1 MSLLTRAMRVF
12 RESKLDRELADEQ
25 RFHIEARI
33 EELIRRGL
41 SPDEAARTASRQ
53 FGNRLQ
59 LREHS
64 RDARLVPWL
73 ESVVNDIRF
82 GLRMLR
88 KNPAVTL
95 AAVVSLALA
104 IGSSTAAFL
113 LIDALVLRPLPVQ
126 DPARLVYVSYPS
138 ESSDPGQR
146 TEDADSFSYPLFR
159 KMRDAS
165 TPQAD
170 LFAVG
175 YQGEQSATFDGADGT
190 VEKITP
196 QWISGNSFQILGIRP
211 ALGRLLSASDD
222 LRPGAHPVAV
232 LSYDFWQRRF
242 GGDPHVLGRWFRRE
256 DNSVRG
262 EPFQIVGVA
271 QAGFTGLEPG
281 YRTDV
286 WMPTMMF
293 TEAIDK
299 AGWSWLRIWGR
310 LKPGM
315 TVDQLRSSAQ
325 GPFTADRRERVAK
338 YFPADTPPEQLR
350 MFLNVP
356 VHIASAAHGPS
367 QLRQDFERP
376 LWILASL
383 VGLVLLIA
391 CFNVAN
397 LYLARVTA
405 RDHEMALRISIGAGH
420 RRLQQQLLIES
431 GLIALAACV
440 LGAGFAAISAPI
452 VVSML
457 STTGSRIFL
466 DLRPNTSV
474 FAFLVVICT
483 VTTMLFGL
491 APALRASRTSPNT
504 ALKAGSG
511 KASARIGLL
520 RPLLAMQVGFS
531 FVVLFVAGLLLLTF
545 QRLNH
550 LDPGFSKEGVM
561 LCRVEGKGLPEN
573 GDKARVIWQQLV
585 ERVGQLNGVQS
596 VSASNWALFRG
607 WGWSEGVR
615 IPGRKPDDFEPS
627 YLSVSPGFLAT
638 MKIPLL
644 AGRDFTQ
651 HDAEPEVQSAVI
663 VNRAFVHRYFPD
675 KDPVGQQ
682 FSRQGPNK
690 SWIPQLIAGVAGDA
704 KYNDLRQPPPPTV
717 YVPYV
722 PNQGMAGSGG
732 TLEIRTRLDAASLGS
747 ILRNE
752 IPRVHPGFKLT
763 EVYLQSDFIS
773 NTLTRERLMAL
784 LSAFFAM
791 VAITLVAVG
800 LYGVLNYLVSQRTRE
815 IGIRVAL
822 GAQQS
827 QAIRLVLSNIGWVV
841 AVGLVVGVG
850 IGLGMGRLLTS
861 LLFEVTP
868 SDFLV
873 IALPVGLVLLAASV
887 AALPAAIRAAQ
898 VDPAIALRYE

>member
-1 MSLLTRAMRVF
+1 MSWLTRATRVF

-25 RFHIEARI
+25 QFHIQARI
-33 EELIRRGL
+33 EELIGRGL
-41 SPDEAARTASRQ
+41 LPDEAMRTVQRQ

-59 LREHS
+59 LRERS

-95 AAVVSLALA
+95 AAVASLALA
-104 IGSSTAAFL
+104 IGSATAAFS
-113 LIDALVLRPLPVQ
+113 LIEALVLRPLPVK

-138 ESSDPGQR
+138 QSPDPVQR
-146 TEDADSFSYPLFR
+146 QEDADSFSYPLFR
-159 KMRDAS
+159 QMRDAAR
-165 TPQAD
+165 PRAD

-175 YQGEQSATFDGADGT
+175 YQGEQTAVFDGA

-196 QWISGNSFQILGIRP
+196 QWISGNSFEILGIRP
-211 ALGRLLSASDD
+211 ALGRLLSANDD

-242 GGDPHVLGRWFRRE
+242 GGDPHVLGQWFRHE
-256 DNSVRG
+256 DNSVQG

-281 YRTDV
+281 YRTDI

-299 AGWSWLRIWGR
+299 GGWSWLRIWGR
-310 LKPGM
+310 LKPGI
-315 TVDQLRSSAQ
+315 TAEQLRSATQ
-325 GPFTADRRERVAK
+325 GPFAADRRERVAK

-350 MFLNVP
+350 SFLNAS

-376 LWILASL
+376 LWVLASL

-405 RDHEMALRISIGAGH
+405 RDHEMALRISIGAGK

-431 GLIALAACV
+431 GLIALAASV
-440 LGAGFAAISAPI
+440 LGAVFAAICAPA
-452 VVSML
+452 VLRML
-457 STTGSRIFL
+457 STTHNRIFL
-466 DLRPNTSV
+466 DLRPNASL
-474 FAFLVVICT
+474 FGFLVVICT

-491 APALRASRTSPNT
+491 APALRASRRSPNT

-511 KASARIGLL
+511 KTSLRIGLL
-520 RPLLAMQVGFS
+520 QPLLAAQVGFS
-531 FVVLFVAGLLLLTF
+531 FVVLFVAGLLLFTF
-545 QRLNH
+545 QRLNN
-550 LDPGFSKEGVM
+550 LDPGFAKEGVV
-561 LCRVEGKGLPEN
+561 LCRVEGKGLH
-573 GDKARVIWQQLV
+573 
-585 ERVGQLNGVQS
+585 
-596 VSASNWALFRG
+596 
-607 WGWSEGVR
+607 EGVR

-638 MKIPLL
+638 MKIRLF
-644 AGRDFTQ
+644 AGRDFSP
-651 HDAEPEVQSAVI
+651 HDGEPKEPSVTI
-663 VNRAFVHRYFPD
+663 VNQAFVRRYFPD

-682 FSRQGPNK
+682 FLRQGPNK
-690 SWIPQLIAGVAGDA
+690 TWIPQVIAGVAGDA
-704 KYNDLRQPPPPTV
+704 KYNDLREPAPPTV

-722 PNQGMAGSGG
+722 PNRGLDGSAG
-732 TLEIRTRLDAASLGS
+732 TLEIRTTLDAADLTAL
-747 ILRNE
+747 LRNE
-752 IPRVHPGFKLT
+752 VPRVHAGFSLT
-763 EVYLQSDFIS
+763 EVYLQSEFVN
-773 NTLTRERLMAL
+773 NTLARERLMAL
-784 LSAFFAM
+784 LSGFFAI

-800 LYGVLNYLVSQRTRE
+800 LYGVLTYVVVQRTRE
-815 IGIRVAL
+815 IGIRIAL
-822 GAQQS
+822 GAQQG
-827 QAIRLVLSNIGWVV
+827 QAIRLVLSGVGVV
-841 AVGLVVGVG
+841 IAVGLTVGLG

-861 LLFEVTP
+861 FLFEVRP

-873 IALPVGLVLLAASV
+873 IALPVGFLLLASSV
-887 AALPAAIRAAQ
+887 AALPAALRAAQ